1 MRVTSGSDA
10 IKAPN
15 LSDSLANS
23 VISTISDAVMTSFM
37 MIKDISLF

>member
-1 MRVTSGSDA
+1 MRVPSGSDA

-15 LSDSLANS
+15 LPDSLANS